1 MTDEQKGRRKMI
13 KTQILSAD
21 SASLDKAAQLLSCG
35 EVVAIPTETVYGL
48 AANALDEAA
57 VKRIFEAKGRPS
69 DNPLIVHIAE
79 RDQLFELASEV
90 PQTALRCA
98 ERFMPGPLTMI
109 LPKADCVPDVTSGG
123 LDTVGIRMPSHPT
136 ARELIRRC
144 GFALAAPSA
153 NLSGSPS
160 PTSFRHVRADME
172 GRVAAMIDGGDCS
185 VGVESTVISFEGETI
200 RILRPGFICA
210 EELSEI
216 AKTVIDKGVLEQ
228 LSADAVVRSP
238 GMKYKHYA
246 PRADVTVVEGDAE
259 AFRSYVSKNLDSKT
273 MLLVFGK
280 EDAKG
285 LDADFVE
292 LGESAEQQAQNLFT
306 ALRTLDDMGAEK
318 VYARCP
324 EKSGVGLAVY
334 NRLIRAA
341 GFKAVKV

>member
-1 MTDEQKGRRKMI
+1 MVTE
-13 KTQILSAD
+13 ILGAD
-21 SASLDKAAQLLSCG
+21 SASVRRAAELLSQG
-35 EVVAIPTETVYGL
+35 QVVAIPTETVYGL

-69 DNPLIVHIAE
+69 DNPLIVHIA
-79 RDQLFELASEV
+79 DKAQLFDLASEV
-90 PQTALRCA
+90 PEIALKCA

-123 LDTVGIRMPSHPT
+123 LDTVGIRMPAHPA
-136 ARELIRRC
+136 ARAVINAC

-160 PTSFRHVRADME
+160 PTSFRHVKDDMD
-172 GRVAAMIDGGDCS
+172 GRVAAIVDGGDCS
-185 VGVESTVISFEGETI
+185 VGVESTVICFENGRI
-200 RILRPGFICA
+200 RILRPGFVCA

-216 AKTVIDKGVLEQ
+216 AETVIDKGVLEQ

-246 PRADVTVVEGDAE
+246 PKADVTVVEGDVK
-259 AFRSYVSKNLDSKT
+259 AFRDYVGKKLDTNT
-273 MLLVFGK
+273 MLLVFSK
-280 EDAKG
+280 EDCEG
-285 LDADFVE
+285 LDTKFVE
-292 LGESAEQQAQNLFT
+292 LGTTAEEQAQNLFT
-306 ALRTLDDMGAEK
+306 ALRSLDEMGAQK
-318 VYARCP
+318 VYSRCP

>member
-1 MTDEQKGRRKMI
+1 MVTE
-13 KTQILSAD
+13 ILGAD
-21 SASLDKAAQLLSCG
+21 SASVRRAAELLSQG
-35 EVVAIPTETVYGL
+35 QVVAIPTETVYGL

-69 DNPLIVHIAE
+69 YNPLIVHIA
-79 RDQLFELASEV
+79 DKAQLYDLASEV
-90 PQTALRCA
+90 PEIALKCA

-123 LDTVGIRMPSHPT
+123 LDTVGIRMPSHPV
-136 ARELIRRC
+136 AREIIKAC

-160 PTSFRHVRADME
+160 PTSFRHVKDDMD
-172 GRVAAMIDGGDCS
+172 GRVAAITDGGDCS
-185 VGVESTVISFEGETI
+185 VGVESTVICFENGRI
-200 RILRPGFICA
+200 RVLRPGFVSA

-216 AKTVIDKGVLEQ
+216 AETVIDKGVLEQ

-246 PRADVTVVEGDAE
+246 PKADVTVVEGDVK
-259 AFRSYVSKNLDSKT
+259 AFRDYVGKKMDTNT
-273 MLLVFGK
+273 MLLVFSK
-280 EDAKG
+280 EDCEG
-285 LDADFVE
+285 LDAGYVE
-292 LGESAEQQAQNLFT
+292 LGKTAEEQAQNLFT
-306 ALRTLDDMGAEK
+306 ALRTLDEMGAQK

-341 GFKAVKV
+341 GFKAVKA